1 MAGPGCPPPP
11 SRAGRGGAQG
21 TTRRVGAAAGPRL
34 PRRSQ
39 SPGST
44 LRPLPPLPSR
54 RRRRRGR
61 RRPASTVPAPRS
73 PPPRRR
79 AEPRSHPQGE
89 ENARSPSLGLK
100 LQHGFRLRRSSPSP
114 YSGSSTLLPL
124 FPAPARLRSR
134 DPGGSAPSPRA
145 AGSVRAPAPRASP
158 AGSGGPGMPDPGRRG
173 FPGSRPAPDRSRAM
187 PEKVWMPQGPRER
200 QADSSSYLS
209 LIPLTTKFDVAV
221 SGPDPKQVV

>member
-1 MAGPGCPPPP
+1 MAGGALRGPHGEWEPRPAPG
-11 SRAGRGGAQG
+11 
-21 TTRRVGAAAGPRL
+21 
-34 PRRSQ
+34 
-39 SPGST
+39 SPGGHN
-44 LRPLPPLPSR
+44 R
-54 RRRRRGR
+54 
-61 RRPASTVPAPRS
+61 PAPRCGRCRRFPHAAAAAADDDDRPQPS
-73 PPPRRR
+73 PPPAARRR

-187 PEKVWMPQGPRER
+187 PEKEQE
-200 QADSSSYLS
+200 DSSDSTGGGS
-209 LIPLTTKFDVAV
+209 LP
-221 SGPDPKQVV
+221 